1 MVTIDTKFEF
11 NDFVNVGSKL
21 KNNWCLLYKIDL
33 KDHKSIIFN
42 QDRKCSLISIF
53 LYLLLKKKLTSLF
66 YFILPVIMG
75 LGTVRRN
82 NKQSIKQSRGLN
94 HEISRWQESE
104 VRLSYNSATTRSKV
118 VHCIFRIGSIS
129 KNLILCQDIP
139 GGSLHQSCLAHI
151 VSFNLLPLQRIPSGC
166 TVSLN
171 MSSSGISFPYTV
183 PSYSCSNQ

>member
-1 MVTIDTKFEF
+1 MFF
-11 NDFVNVGSKL
+11 FFF
-21 KNNWCLLYKIDL
+21 KN
-33 KDHKSIIFN
+33 
-42 QDRKCSLISIF
+42 
-53 LYLLLKKKLTSLF
+53 LTSFF
-66 YFILPVIMG
+66 YLILPVIMG

-82 NKQSIKQSRGLN
+82 NKQSIRQSRGLN

-151 VSFNLLPLQRIPSGC
+151 VSFNLLPFQIIPSGC

-171 MSSSGISFPYTV
+171 MSSSGISFPSTV
-183 PSYSCSNQ
+183 PSCRCSNQ